1 MDLMLSKKIVENC
14 FLRKE
19 LSDRLENAIAEM
31 TGKNQKIERDV
42 DDLRREELKAI
53 TSLTQRTE
61 AIDEKVTQ
69 IINFCHSQ
77 KHFGVKI

>member
-1 MDLMLSKKIVENC
+1 
-14 FLRKE
+14 
-19 LSDRLENAIAEM
+19 M

-61 AIDEKVTQ
+61 AIDAKVIQ
-69 IINFCHSQ
+69 INNFCHSQ
-77 KHFGVKI
+77 EHFGVKI